1 MLYKPVVYITRNLPE
16 PGPSMLSRY
25 CHIKMNDSVMATSKR
40 QMIEKAKEVDAII
53 CMLGDKIDS
62 EVIYSAGNR
71 LKLISCYSAGYD
83 HVDIEAAK
91 NMKIVV
97 TNTPEILSETTADL
111 TFALIFAV
119 SRNVVKGD
127 YYVKKAKWKLG
138 WTPDLFLG
146 TDVYGKV
153 LGIIGLGN
161 IGTKVARR
169 AKGFEMDVIYYN
181 RTRRYELE
189 SKFGLRCVGFHELL
203 RSSDFISI
211 HVDLN
216 KETYHMISLDEL
228 KRMKKTAFLINTAR
242 GKVVKEKDLVH
253 ALNKGLI
260 AGAGLDVYEEE
271 PVSKGSPLLRA
282 SNTVLLPHLG
292 RATQETQSR
301 MAEMTAMNVINFFR
315 EIGPVHRVNYKQ

>member
-1 MLYKPVVYITRNLPE
+1 MLYKPVVYVTRNLPE

-25 CHIKMNDSVMATSKR
+25 CHINMNDSVKPISKR
-40 QMIEKAKEVDAII
+40 QMIEKAKEVDAIV
-53 CMLGDKIDS
+53 CMLGDKIDF

-83 HVDIEAAK
+83 HVDLEAAT

-97 TNTPEILSETTADL
+97 TNTPDILSETTADL

-127 YYVKKAKWKLG
+127 YYVKNAKWKFG

-161 IGTKVARR
+161 ISTKVARR

-189 SKFGLRCVGFHELL
+189 SKFGLRCVDFHELL
-203 RSSDFISI
+203 RRSDFISI

-216 KETYHMISLDEL
+216 KDTYHMISLDEL
-228 KRMKKTAFLINTAR
+228 KKMKNTAFLINTAR

-271 PVSKGSPLLRA
+271 PVSRKSPLLKT
-282 SNTVLLPHLG
+282 SNAVLLPHLG
-292 RATQETQSR
+292 SATQETRSR
-301 MAEMTAMNVINFFR
+301 MAEMAAMNVINFFR
-315 EIGPVHRVNYKQ
+315 QIGPVHRVN

>member
-16 PGPSMLSRY
+16 PGPSILSRY
-25 CHIKMNDSVMATSKR
+25 CHINMNYSVKPISKR
-40 QMIEKAKEVDAII
+40 QMIENSKEVDVIV

-62 EVIYSAGNR
+62 EVIDSIGGR

-83 HVDIEAAK
+83 HVDLEAAT

-97 TNTPEILSETTADL
+97 TNTPDILSDTTADL

-127 YYVKKAKWKLG
+127 YYVRKAQWKFG
-138 WTPDLFLG
+138 WTPDLLLG

-169 AKGFEMDVIYYN
+169 AKGFEMEVIYYN

-189 SKFGLRCVGFHELL
+189 SKFGFRYVDFDELL
-203 RSSDFISI
+203 QRSDFISI

-216 KETYHMISLDEL
+216 KDTYHMISLDEL
-228 KRMKKTAFLINTAR
+228 KRMKDTAFLINTAR
-242 GKVVKEKDLVH
+242 GKVVREKDLVY

-271 PVSKGSPLLRA
+271 PVSGESPLLKA
-282 SNTVLLPHLG
+282 SNAVLLPHLG
-292 RATQETQSR
+292 SATQETRSR
-301 MAEMTAMNVINFFR
+301 MAEMAAMNVINFFR
-315 EIGPVHRVNYKQ
+315 QIGPIYRVN

>member
-1 MLYKPVVYITRNLPE
+1 MLYKPVVYVTRNLPE

-25 CHIKMNDSVMATSKR
+25 CHINMNDSVIPISKR
-40 QMIEKAKEVDAII
+40 QMIEKAKEVDAIV

-62 EVIYSAGNR
+62 EVIYSTGNR

-83 HVDIEAAK
+83 HVDLEAAT

-97 TNTPEILSETTADL
+97 TNTPDILSETTADL
-111 TFALIFAV
+111 TFALIFAI

-127 YYVKKAKWKLG
+127 YYVKNAKWQFG
-138 WTPDLFLG
+138 WTPDLFPG
-146 TDVYGKV
+146 TDVYSKV

-169 AKGFEMDVIYYN
+169 AKGFEMEVIYHN

-189 SKFGLRCVGFHELL
+189 SKFGLRCVDFHELL
-203 RSSDFISI
+203 RRSDFISI

-216 KETYHMISLDEL
+216 KDTYHMISFDEL
-228 KRMKKTAFLINTAR
+228 KKMKNTAFLINTAR

-271 PVSKGSPLLRA
+271 PVSNGSPLLRA

-292 RATQETQSR
+292 SATQETRSR
-301 MAEMTAMNVINFFR
+301 MAEMAAMNVINFFR
-315 EIGPVHRVNYKQ
+315 QIGPVHRVN

>member
-16 PGPSMLSRY
+16 PGPSILSRY
-25 CHIKMNDSVMATSKR
+25 CHINMNYSVKPISKR
-40 QMIEKAKEVDAII
+40 QMIENSKEVDVIV

-62 EVIYSAGNR
+62 EVIDAVRGR

-83 HVDIEAAK
+83 HVDLEAAT
-91 NMKIVV
+91 NMKIAV
-97 TNTPEILSETTADL
+97 TNTPDILSNTTADL

-127 YYVKKAKWKLG
+127 YYVRKAQWKFG
-138 WTPDLFLG
+138 WTPDLLLG

-169 AKGFEMDVIYYN
+169 AKGFEMEVIYYN

-189 SKFGLRCVGFHELL
+189 SKFGFRYVDFDELL
-203 RSSDFISI
+203 ERSDFISI

-216 KETYHMISLDEL
+216 KDTYHMISLDEL
-228 KRMKKTAFLINTAR
+228 KKMKNTAFLINTAR
-242 GKVVKEKDLVH
+242 GKVVREKDLVY

-271 PVSKGSPLLRA
+271 PVSGESPLLKA
-282 SNTVLLPHLG
+282 SNAVLLPHLG
-292 RATQETQSR
+292 SATQETRSR
-301 MAEMTAMNVINFFR
+301 MAEMAAMNVINFFR
-315 EIGPVHRVNYKQ
+315 QIGPIYRVN

>member
-83 HVDIEAAK
+83 HVDLEAAK

-153 LGIIGLGN
+153 LGLIGLGN

-189 SKFGLRCVGFHELL
+189 SKFELRCVGFHELL

-216 KETYHMISLDEL
+216 KETYHMISLNEL

-292 RATQETQSR
+292 SATQETRSR
-301 MAEMTAMNVINFFR
+301 MAEMAAMNVINFFR
-315 EIGPVHRVNYKQ
+315 EIGPVHRVN

>member
-1 MLYKPVVYITRNLPE
+1 
-16 PGPSMLSRY
+16 
-25 CHIKMNDSVMATSKR
+25 
-40 QMIEKAKEVDAII
+40 MIEAAKEVDAIV

-62 EVIYSAGNR
+62 EVINAAGDR

-83 HVDIEAAK
+83 NVDLEAAA
-91 NMKIVV
+91 NMNIVV
-97 TNTPEILSETTADL
+97 TNTPDILSDTTADL

-119 SRNVVKGD
+119 SRNVAKGD
-127 YYVKKAKWKLG
+127 YYVRTAKWKLG
-138 WTPDLFLG
+138 WTPDLLLG

-169 AKGFEMDVIYYN
+169 AIGFEMEVIYYN

-189 SKFGLRCVGFHELL
+189 SRFGFHYVEFDELL
-203 RSSDFISI
+203 QRADFMSI

-216 KETYHMISLDEL
+216 EDTYHMISLDEL
-228 KRMKKTAFLINTAR
+228 KRMKNTAFLINTAR
-242 GKVVKEKDLVH
+242 GKIVKEKDLVY
-253 ALNKGLI
+253 ALNNGLI

-271 PVSKGSPLLRA
+271 PVSRENALLKT

-292 RATQETQSR
+292 SATLQTRSR
-301 MAEMTAMNVINFFR
+301 MAERAATNVINFFR
-315 EIGPVHRVNYKQ
+315 QVGPIYSVN

>member
-16 PGPSMLSRY
+16 PGPSILSRY
-25 CHIKMNDSVMATSKR
+25 CHINMNYSVKPVSKR
-40 QMIEKAKEVDAII
+40 QMIENAKEVDVIV

-62 EVIYSAGNR
+62 EVIDAVGGR

-83 HVDIEAAK
+83 HVDLEAAT
-91 NMKIVV
+91 NMKIAV
-97 TNTPEILSETTADL
+97 TNTPDILSNTTADL

-127 YYVKKAKWKLG
+127 YYVRKAQWKFG
-138 WTPDLFLG
+138 WTPDLLLG

-169 AKGFEMDVIYYN
+169 AKGFEMEVIYYN

-189 SKFGLRCVGFHELL
+189 SKFGFRYVDFDELL
-203 RSSDFISI
+203 QRSDFISI

-216 KETYHMISLDEL
+216 KDTYHMISLDEL
-228 KRMKKTAFLINTAR
+228 KRMKDTAFLINTAR
-242 GKVVKEKDLVH
+242 GKVVREKDLVY

-271 PVSKGSPLLRA
+271 PVSGESPLLKA
-282 SNTVLLPHLG
+282 SNAVLLPHLG
-292 RATQETQSR
+292 SATQETRSR
-301 MAEMTAMNVINFFR
+301 MAEMAAMNVINFFR
-315 EIGPVHRVNYKQ
+315 QIGPVYRVN

>member
-53 CMLGDKIDS
+53 CMPGDKIDS

-83 HVDIEAAK
+83 HVDLEAAK

-292 RATQETQSR
+292 SATQETRSR
-301 MAEMTAMNVINFFR
+301 MAEMAAMNVINFFR
-315 EIGPVHRVNYKQ
+315 EIGPVHRVN

>member
-16 PGPSMLSRY
+16 PGPSMLYRY
-25 CHIKMNDSVMATSKR
+25 CHINMNYSVKPISKR
-40 QMIEKAKEVDAII
+40 QMIENAKEVDVIV

-62 EVIYSAGNR
+62 EVIDAVGGR

-83 HVDIEAAK
+83 HVDLEAAT

-97 TNTPEILSETTADL
+97 TNTPDILSNTTADL

-127 YYVKKAKWKLG
+127 YYVRKAQWKFG
-138 WTPDLFLG
+138 WTPDLLLG

-169 AKGFEMDVIYYN
+169 AKGFEMEVIYYN

-189 SKFGLRCVGFHELL
+189 SKFGFRYVDFDELL
-203 RSSDFISI
+203 QRSDFISI

-216 KETYHMISLDEL
+216 KDTYHLISLDEL
-228 KRMKKTAFLINTAR
+228 KRMKDTAFLINTAR
-242 GKVVKEKDLVH
+242 GKVVREKDLVY

-271 PVSKGSPLLRA
+271 PVSGESPLLKA
-282 SNTVLLPHLG
+282 SNAVLLPHLG
-292 RATQETQSR
+292 SATQETRSR
-301 MAEMTAMNVINFFR
+301 MAEMAAMNVINFFR
-315 EIGPVHRVNYKQ
+315 KIGPVYRVN

>member
-1 MLYKPVVYITRNLPE
+1 MLYKPVVYVTRNLPE

-25 CHIKMNDSVMATSKR
+25 CHINMNDSVIPISKR
-40 QMIEKAKEVDAII
+40 QMIEKAKEVDAIV

-62 EVIYSAGNR
+62 EVICSAGDR

-83 HVDIEAAK
+83 HVDLEAAT

-97 TNTPEILSETTADL
+97 TNTPDILSETTADL

-127 YYVKKAKWKLG
+127 YYVKKAKWKFG

-189 SKFGLRCVGFHELL
+189 SKFGLRCVDFHELL
-203 RSSDFISI
+203 RRSDFISI

-216 KETYHMISLDEL
+216 KDTYHMISLDEL
-228 KRMKKTAFLINTAR
+228 KNTAFLINTAR

-271 PVSKGSPLLRA
+271 PVSRESPLLKT
-282 SNTVLLPHLG
+282 SNAVLLPHLG
-292 RATQETQSR
+292 SATQETRSR
-301 MAEMTAMNVINFFR
+301 MAAMNVINFFR
-315 EIGPVHRVNYKQ
+315 QIGPVHRIN

>member
-1 MLYKPVVYITRNLPE
+1 MLYKPVVYVTRNLPE

-83 HVDIEAAK
+83 HVDLEAAK

-292 RATQETQSR
+292 SATQETRSR
-301 MAEMTAMNVINFFR
+301 MAEMAAMNVINFFR
-315 EIGPVHRVNYKQ
+315 EIGPVHRVN